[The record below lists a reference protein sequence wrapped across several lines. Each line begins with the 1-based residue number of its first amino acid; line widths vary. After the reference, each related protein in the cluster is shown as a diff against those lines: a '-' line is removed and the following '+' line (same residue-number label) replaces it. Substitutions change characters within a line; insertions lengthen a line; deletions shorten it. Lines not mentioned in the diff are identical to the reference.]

1 VARLWRVRPPFQRP
15 FEEPATVRQWEHVAA
30 PSLTSVSLDN
40 VLVTGGRLAGVID
53 TENLGVGDRCVDRA
67 RLAFDWYLLAR
78 AGTPGL
84 AADAPERLTR
94 WGQAI
99 SGRAGWRVAVAY
111 ELISRIGWRSDHHTQ
126 TGPHR
131 LVPACA
137 EFLGLP
143 AIQ

>member
-1 VARLWRVRPPFQRP
+1 MAGAAAFPAAVRGTGHG
-15 FEEPATVRQWEHVAA
+15 TVWEHVAA

-94 WGQAI
+94 WGRRSA
-99 SGRAGWRVAVAY
+99 AGPAG
-111 ELISRIGWRSDHHTQ
+111 GWPSPTS
-126 TGPHR
+126 
-131 LVPACA
+131 
-137 EFLGLP
+137 
-143 AIQ
+143 